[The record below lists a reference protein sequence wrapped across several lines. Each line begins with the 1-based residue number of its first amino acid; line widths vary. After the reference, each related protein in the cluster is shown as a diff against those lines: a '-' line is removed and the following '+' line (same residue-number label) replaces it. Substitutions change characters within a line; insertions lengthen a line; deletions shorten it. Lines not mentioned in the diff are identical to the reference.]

1 MIFAKRLPVAS
12 TINAFSQY
20 ISAWAQLRCGFG
32 RFSISLFR
40 RFWPSSSLPHFC
52 SLQLS
57 SWFIWAPSTS
67 LHLPLVIPPSWFTL
81 RTPSPSLGSAPIF
94 IPRSS
99 IGTLAS
105 TSQCPSTLHLAF
117 PTIFKVATSPHV
129 FVPGR
134 LSRPFSLSLSFAS
147 HCFII
152 STHSHA
158 LASLAPGRH
167 HMTI

>member
-20 ISAWAQLRCGFG
+20 ISAWAQLRRGFG

-105 TSQCPSTLHLAF
+105 TSQCPLPF
-117 PTIFKVATSPHV
+117 TSLSP
-129 FVPGR
+129 PSSR
-134 LSRPFSLSLSFAS
+134 LRLPPMFLSPVVSLDPFLYLSLSPPTVSLYRHTRMLS
-147 HCFII
+147 H
-152 STHSHA
+152 H
-158 LASLAPGRH
+158 LPPGAI
-167 HMTI
+167 T